1 VSTAEGADGDDA
13 DDHAVAEARALL
25 ERTAGRLAAGGARD
39 EALARFVPGRR
50 VLGFPARP
58 AMKPLGRVW
67 RLGVLLLAPDGTPYA
82 TGAITRAIEPGHPG
96 HVAVSAE
103 QRREMRAAAHRGP
116 FAEGETVDY
125 DAAPIDLTPDAL
137 RATTGPLFLRGGRLL
152 VRWSA
157 SAPDDAAAPF
167 ERYLAERA
175 DLLLHPPE
183 RA

>member
-1 VSTAEGADGDDA
+1 VSDPADER
-13 DDHAVAEARALL
+13 AVAEARAAL
-25 ERTAGRLAAGGARD
+25 ERVAAELATGGARD

-50 VLGFPARP
+50 VLGLAARP

-67 RLGVLLLAPDGTPYA
+67 RLGVLLLARDGTVYA
-82 TGAITRAIEPGHPG
+82 TGAITRAVEPGHRG
-96 HVAVSAE
+96 HVAVSVE
-103 QRREMRAAAHRGP
+103 QRREARAAAHRGP
-116 FAEGETVDY
+116 FAEGETVNY
-125 DAAPIDLTPDAL
+125 DAEAVPLEPDAL
-137 RATTGPLFLRGGRLL
+137 RQSTGPLLLRDGRVL

-157 SAPDDAAAPF
+157 SADDSAAAPF

>member
-1 VSTAEGADGDDA
+1 VSADA
-13 DDHAVAEARALL
+13 DARAVTDARALL
-25 ERTAGRLAAGGARD
+25 KRTADELAAGGARD

-50 VLGFPARP
+50 VLGMTGRP
-58 AMKPLGRVW
+58 SMKPLGRAW
-67 RLGVLLLAPDGTPYA
+67 RLGVLLLARDGTLYA
-82 TGAITRAIEPGHPG
+82 TGAITRAVEPGHPG

-103 QRREMRAAAHRGP
+103 QRREVRAAAHRGP
-116 FAEGETVDY
+116 FVEGEAVNY
-125 DAAPIDLTPDAL
+125 DTAPIELVPDAL
-137 RATTGPLFLRGGRLL
+137 RTTTGPLLLRDGRLL

>member
-1 VSTAEGADGDDA
+1 VSQDDDA
-13 DDHAVAEARALL
+13 HAVAAARALL
-25 ERTAGRLAAGGARD
+25 ERTAAELAAGVARD
-39 EALARFVPGRR
+39 EALARFGPGRR
-50 VLGFPARP
+50 LLGIGGRP
-58 AMKPLGRVW
+58 AMTPLGRAW
-67 RLGVLLLAPDGTPYA
+67 RLGVLLLGRDGTLYA

-103 QRREMRAAAHRGP
+103 QRREVRAAAHRGP
-116 FAEGETVDY
+116 FAEGETVNY
-125 DAAPIDLTPDAL
+125 DAEPIDLEPDAL
-137 RATTGPLFLRGGRLL
+137 RRATGPVFLRDGRLL

-157 SAPDDAAAPF
+157 SASDDAAAPF

>member
-1 VSTAEGADGDDA
+1 VSAAAGAGGDA
-13 DDHAVAEARALL
+13 DERAVAEARALL
-25 ERTAGRLAAGGARD
+25 QRTAAELAAGGARD
-39 EALARFVPGRR
+39 EALARFTPGRR
-50 VLGFPARP
+50 MLGITGRP
-58 AMKPLGRVW
+58 AMKPIGRVW
-67 RLGVLLLAPDGTPYA
+67 RLGVLLLAPDGALAA
-82 TGAITRAIEPGHPG
+82 TGAITRAVEPGHPG

-103 QRREMRAAAHRGP
+103 QRREVRAAAHRGP
-116 FAEGETVDY
+116 FAEGETVNY
-125 DAAPIDLTPDAL
+125 DAEPIDLTPDAL
-137 RATTGPLFLRGGRLL
+137 RRTTGPLFLREGRLL

>member
-1 VSTAEGADGDDA
+1 VSAEGDER
-13 DDHAVAEARALL
+13 AVAEARALL
-25 ERTAGRLAAGGARD
+25 ARTVAALDDAGARD

-50 VLGFPARP
+50 VLGIAGRP
-58 AMKPLGRVW
+58 SMKPLGRVW
-67 RLGVLLLAPDGTPYA
+67 RLGVVLLDRDGRLFA

-103 QRREMRAAAHRGP
+103 QRRAVRAAAHRGP

-125 DAAPIDLTPDAL
+125 DAEPIPLEAAAL
-137 RATTGPLFLRGGRLL
+137 PAATGPVFLRDGRLL

-157 SAPDDAAAPF
+157 SSDDSAAAPF
-167 ERYLAERA
+167 GRYIAERA
-175 DLLLHPPE
+175 ELLLHPPE